1 MKLLLPIILILDS
14 EYDTFWLCLHVINRH
29 RLIFLCCIRYFSE
42 SSANEM
48 DIDAEN
54 VRYASGETSV
64 GVAEAEPLNSK
75 KSSRDHQTASRHRED
90 PESDDMLVEPQVS
103 EGIIRAHKEATARE
117 TICTI
122 VQRLEDPESD
132 EMLGELQ
139 ASGDI
144 RRAQEEE
151 TVRETICTVMQRL
164 EDPHESPGDNL
175 HRDGHMENSESEKTW
190 VEKTPHDGSLP
201 SECKSPE
208 EIHRSED
215 QPSGDSRIDGEKEST
230 REEPEPEPG
239 SMSKN
244 TDLPEGIEKHRGH
257 SDGEMTDTDIY
268 HGSHKKPYETPEVNQ
283 VGHNVTEKGFLSDV
297 SFSEEGSKGSN
308 AKDTPV
314 AATPKPASWL
324 KISEGGAFL
333 EINSCVFLMC
343 YLIYFEIQGKRAIS
357 FRSFQRRLER
367 SLLEFHG
374 RENV

>member
-1 MKLLLPIILILDS
+1 
-14 EYDTFWLCLHVINRH
+14 
-29 RLIFLCCIRYFSE
+29 
-42 SSANEM
+42 M
-48 DIDAEN
+48 DIDVEN
-54 VRYASGETSV
+54 DRYARGETSV
-64 GVAEAEPLNSK
+64 RVAEAEPLNSN
-75 KSSRDHQTASRHRED
+75 KSSRDHQTASRHGED

-103 EGIIRAHKEATARE
+103 EGIIRAQEEATARE

-132 EMLGELQ
+132 DMLGELQ
-139 ASGDI
+139 ASEDI
-144 RRAQEEE
+144 RRAQAE
-151 TVRETICTVMQRL
+151 ETICTVVQRL

-175 HRDGHMENSESEKTW
+175 HRDGHRENSESEKTW

-201 SECKSPE
+201 SKCKSPE

-230 REEPEPEPG
+230 REEPEPG

-257 SDGEMTDTDIY
+257 SDGEMTDTDMF
-268 HGSHKKPYETPEVNQ
+268 HGSHKEPYETPEVNQ
-283 VGHNVTEKGFLSDV
+283 VRHNVTEKGFLSDV

-324 KISEGGAFL
+324 NISEGGAFL
-333 EINSCVFLMC
+333 EINF
-343 YLIYFEIQGKRAIS
+343 I
-357 FRSFQRRLER
+357 
-367 SLLEFHG
+367 
-374 RENV
+374 